1 MIRLTHPAIPSGHA
15 TRASNGTKKLWDEW
29 NTTGVTPKVKSSI
42 YAHQSVKKALMN
54 AQHNKCAY
62 CETLNPTS
70 HDVVE
75 HFRPKNGWQQKRGDS
90 LSKPAYFWLGY
101 EWKNLLFACDL
112 CNDAAHKGNLFPL
125 ANPSQ
130 RADAANPD
138 VANEKPLLINPYTI
152 DPDRHIEW
160 NRDIPRPRNKS
171 RRGSKS
177 IEVFGLDHD
186 GRMMD
191 QRRQYF
197 GEIELSIK
205 LADALPLD
213 NPLRKEIVMKLFC
226 SIEDAA
232 PWAAMIRANLADRIR
247 AL

>member
-1 MIRLTHPAIPSGHA
+1 MIRLTRPAIPSGHA
-15 TRASNGTKKLWDEW
+15 ARASNGTNKLWDEW
-29 NTTGVTPKVKSSI
+29 NATGITPEAKSSI
-42 YAHQSVKKALMN
+42 YAHLSVKMSLKT

-75 HFRPKNGWQQKRGDS
+75 HFRPKNGWQQKRGNP

-101 EWKNLLFACDL
+101 EWENLLFACDR

-130 RADAANPD
+130 RADVANPNI
-138 VANEKPLLINPYTI
+138 ANEKPLLINPYTV

-177 IEVFGLDHD
+177 IGIFGLDHD
-186 GRMMD
+186 GLMMD
-191 QRRQYF
+191 QRRQYLK
-197 GEIELSIK
+197 EVENILSFVE
-205 LADALPLD
+205 ASPLD
-213 NPLRKEIVMKLFC
+213 NPKRPIVVLQLLDCLKE
-226 SIEDAA
+226 SA
-232 PWAAMIRANLADRIR
+232 PWVAMIRSNLESRIR

>member
-1 MIRLTHPAIPSGHA
+1 MIRLKRPTIPSGHA
-15 TRASNGTKKLWDEW
+15 VRASKGTKKLWDEW
-29 NTTGVTPKVKSSI
+29 NSTGVTPELKSSI
-42 YAHQSVKKALMN
+42 YAHSGVKQALRT

-75 HFRPKNGWQQKRGDS
+75 HFRPKNGWQEKRGEP
-90 LSKPAYFWLGY
+90 LGKPAYFWLGY
-101 EWKNLLFACDL
+101 EWENLLFACDR

-138 VANEKPLLINPYTI
+138 VADEKPLLINPYI
-152 DPDRHIEW
+152 VDPDRHIEW
-160 NRDIPRPRNKS
+160 NRDIPRPHNNSK
-171 RRGSKS
+171 RGSKS

-186 GRMMD
+186 GLLMD
-191 QRRQYF
+191 QRRQYLN
-197 GEIELSIK
+197 EVEDILSFVE
-205 LADALPLD
+205 ASPLG
-213 NPLRKEIVMKLFC
+213 NPKRPAIVQQLLDWLKD
-226 SIEDAA
+226 SE
-232 PWAAMIRANLADRIR
+232 PWAAMIRSNFESRIR

>member
-1 MIRLTHPAIPSGHA
+1 MIRLTRPAIPSGHSV
-15 TRASNGTKKLWDEW
+15 RAFKGTNKLWDEW
-29 NTTGVTPKVKSSI
+29 NTTGITPEAKSSI
-42 YAHQSVKKALMN
+42 YSHPSVKKALMT

-75 HFRPKNGWQQKRGDS
+75 HFRPKNGWQQKRGNL

-101 EWKNLLFACDL
+101 EWENLLFACDR

-138 VANEKPLLINPYTI
+138 VANEKPLLINPYTV
-152 DPDRHIEW
+152 DPDQHIEW

-186 GRMMD
+186 GLMMD
-191 QRRQYF
+191 QRRQYLKNV
-197 GEIELSIK
+197 GNI
-205 LADALPLD
+205 LALVEASPAD
-213 NPLRKEIVMKLFC
+213 NPKRLVVVPQLLDCLKD
-226 SIEDAA
+226 SA
-232 PWAAMIRANLADRIR
+232 PWAAMVRSNLEGRIR